1 MDAYYARK
9 KSLFLDS
16 LILLK
21 TPWAMV
27 SGKGAV

>member
-9 KSLFLDS
+9 KSIFFDI

-21 TPWAMV
+21 TPWAML
-27 SGKGAV
+27 SGKGAR

>member
-9 KSLFLDS
+9 KSIWLDI
-16 LILLK
+16 LILIK